1 MKNKRGNVAVIALII
16 VIVAI
21 TTGVITWLIATKT
34 QAPVQQAVVTQ
45 PAPVAKTQPVVQ
57 STTPTAQSTPASDVS
72 KQGIKEYKSG
82 NTFSFNYPS
91 QVCDPE
97 SKKCYPIV
105 LSEDKSVITLNASE
119 GGLFKIYYGT
129 NITDDKSANNFLQ
142 TTLKNGL
149 CKIDTTETNMLQ
161 GTTIK
166 NVFLDGGCSL
176 YGPAYEKYS
185 SAHPDA
191 IGLAGKNRA
200 YWATDSKEMIVYVL
214 GQGGGC
220 SFLDCELEGKISES
234 INLGG
239 INVFD
244 KSMSGI

>member
-1 MKNKRGNVAVIALII
+1 MKKVLAISSVLLGI
-16 VIVAI
+16 VFLA
-21 TTGVITWLIATKT
+21 GCG
-34 QAPVQQAVVTQ
+34 QQPVSQTQ
-45 PAPVAKTQPVVQ
+45 PTTPAQPVATQPISQ
-57 STTPTAQSTPASDVS
+57 SAPSSEINNQGSKKYQSAS
-72 KQGIKEYKSG
+72 
-82 NTFSFNYPS
+82 TFSFSYPS

-97 SKKCYPIV
+97 SKKCYPVV
-105 LSEDKSVITLNASE
+105 LTEDKSVITLSASE

-129 NITDDKSANNFLQ
+129 NIADDRSANNFLQ

-149 CKIDTTETNMLQ
+149 CKIDTAETNILQ

-200 YWATDSKEMIVYVL
+200 YWATNSKEMIVYVVAA
-214 GQGGGC
+214 GGGC
-220 SFLDCELEGKISES
+220 AFVDCAAEEKISES
-234 INLGG
+234 IILGG